1 MTADIINLR
10 KARKQKA
17 RAEKVRQA
25 AENRAK
31 HGQTKA
37 ARRHEEANKVL
48 EEKIRVERRLGN
60 LKPSLAKDVLNA
72 PMLDFMA
79 PTLKVQQIVLDDLY
93 DDYHFT
99 KTQKS
104 ASAGHATCAV
114 PGVAKEFLTTD
125 AADYS
130 QLGKIP

>member
-10 KARKQKA
+10 KARNQKA

-48 EEKIRVERRLGN
+48 EEKRLDGSLRDRQN
-60 LKPSLAKDVLNA
+60 RDDDKPS
-72 PMLDFMA
+72 
-79 PTLKVQQIVLDDLY
+79 
-93 DDYHFT
+93 
-99 KTQKS
+99 
-104 ASAGHATCAV
+104 
-114 PGVAKEFLTTD
+114 
-125 AADYS
+125 
-130 QLGKIP
+130 